1 MLCFPETIKSD
12 VSSGA
17 GDGIYRP
24 TYHHGEQLS
33 SIERARSNSLKDPK
47 MTQVIEK
54 GKVEEPENIGDII
67 NAR

>member
-1 MLCFPETIKSD
+1 MFAETIKSD

-47 MTQVIEK
+47 MTQVVEK
-54 GKVEEPENIGDII
+54 GKLEESENAGDV
-67 NAR
+67 NLLKN

>member
-1 MLCFPETIKSD
+1 MIAETIKSD

-17 GDGIYRP
+17 GDGVYRP
-24 TYHHGEQLS
+24 TYYHGEQLS

-54 GKVEEPENIGDII
+54 GKQPEESEESGNHSLLE
-67 NAR
+67 